1 MAGVGTKSNGIAQ
14 PPKCAIN
21 GVHPR
26 GSIRMGCLSQKIR
39 GAHIALNAFDKN
51 GPQQW
56 ISGSYKVSCESG
68 ISSGTSVGIFGKKIL
83 Y

>member
-1 MAGVGTKSNGIAQ
+1 VAGVGTKSNGIAQ

-51 GPQQW
+51 GPER
-56 ISGSYKVSCESG
+56 S
-68 ISSGTSVGIFGKKIL
+68 
-83 Y
+83 

>member
-51 GPQQW
+51 GPDH
-56 ISGSYKVSCESG
+56 
-68 ISSGTSVGIFGKKIL
+68 SVQMETPKRNAPTRTGEFVWLLKLPRI
-83 Y
+83 